1 MAPITFHYFRDP
13 HHFSTYTDETQTC
26 DICGRDRPGYEGP
39 FYSEEDL
46 DFVCEKCL
54 ASGRLAEDEATA
66 NSADSRTLYWQIKVA
81 NPQLSEDEVKERV
94 EEKTAEVEER
104 TPHIVTW
111 QDFEWPAHCQD
122 YACFVKEAGKPD
134 LNALSPDGDG
144 RMFLYEHL
152 YHGLTTDLDDLW
164 ASVRPDSP
172 TSNETSYHAG
182 VYLFQCLNCQD
193 YTILW
198 DID

>member
-1 MAPITFHYFRDP
+1 MAAITFRYFRDS
-13 HHFSTYTDETQTC
+13 HHFSTYTDEPSVC
-26 DICGRDRPGYEGP
+26 DICERTRPGYEGP
-39 FYSEEDL
+39 FYGEEDI
-46 DFVCEKCL
+46 DFVCEQCL
-54 ASGRLAEDEATA
+54 VSGRLTEHDAFA
-66 NSADSRTLYWQIKVA
+66 NNADRRTLYWQIKVA
-81 NPQLSEDEVKERV
+81 EPQLSE
-94 EEKTAEVEER
+94 EEIEALVNDKTAEVEER
-104 TPHIVTW
+104 TPHIVSW
-111 QDFEWPAHCQD
+111 QDIEWPAHCRD

-172 TSNETSYHAG
+172 TSNEVSYSTA
-182 VYLFQCLNCQD
+182 VYLFQCLTCHD

-198 DID
+198 DIE